1 MAADSST
8 SAFRVTASSDILRF
22 RFPFSRIWSHEIQ
35 SRKSKIGENLENEYA
50 RSVFIPSCLVFSH
63 KSGRAFTLQISR
75 APKSLQSNEMPASA
89 LSWQR
94 PSRDRLRRPE
104 WHNRSALSRCVTE
117 AQVHDTLTRPVYHS
131 FDLSRAGSFAARSI
145 RRSSEV
151 AVHRHLVFFGNPR
164 LFAVAFG
171 TGTRAARARQAKN
184 ARINDN
190 VS

>member
-50 RSVFIPSCLVFSH
+50 RSVFILSCLVFSH

-75 APKSLQSNEMPASA
+75 ALKSLQSNEMPASA

-94 PSRDRLRRPE
+94 PPRWIFKRPSQAPGVAQPQCAVAVRDGSAGARHPHKTRVSFVRPQSGRLV
-104 WHNRSALSRCVTE
+104 RSA
-117 AQVHDTLTRPVYHS
+117 VHSSKFGSGGAPPSCFLWKSAALRSCLRNRNTRS
-131 FDLSRAGSFAARSI
+131 ASSSSQKRAD
-145 RRSSEV
+145 
-151 AVHRHLVFFGNPR
+151 
-164 LFAVAFG
+164 
-171 TGTRAARARQAKN
+171 K
-184 ARINDN
+184 
-190 VS
+190 